1 MVSHPHVL
9 WRAARAAGTFPQVSM
24 EHRSQPDGAHTAPAP
39 SVNLA
44 ALIDAALAAHEAGQL
59 DSAEILYREA
69 LALDP
74 AHAGVLHYFGV
85 LHFQRGNH
93 DAAASLM
100 SRALKLDR
108 HNAACWSN
116 RGLVAAA
123 LGHFDEAMI
132 CYDQA
137 LQLQPDFAD
146 AHNNFGVALQ
156 AQGALPDA
164 IEHYRLALTANP
176 ALVDAHL
183 NLGTALGKL
192 ARYDEALACYRQVL
206 SLDPAS
212 AEAHFNAGNA
222 HNAQGDP
229 DAAIASFEQALALRA
244 DYAQARVNLGSLIGK
259 LGDYAGAEAHYRQAV
274 ALKRNPTHLVCLG
287 GSLGAQGR
295 LDEEEG
301 FYREALVLD
310 PHYADA
316 HQNLAWLLLKR
327 GDYREGWAEFALRWR
342 KSDYDAL
349 AVPGVA
355 EWRGEP
361 LEGRRLLLVGEQ
373 GFGDHFQFLRFARV
387 LEQRGATVDLLVR
400 EPLLPLVERIPGV
413 HRAFSGQPGDQA
425 GSAYD
430 FWVPMMS
437 VPSCIDMDLAG
448 VPADVPYLF
457 ADQAKVETWR
467 TRLAETTDDAARK
480 VGLVWAGSPSFGND
494 RYRSMALA
502 DLSALSELRNVCWYV
517 LQKGPAHAQLDDA
530 PAAFRAHDFS
540 TDLTSFEETA
550 ALIMNLDL
558 VIAVDTG
565 VAHLAGALGKPV
577 WLLLPA
583 NSDWRWLEARSDS
596 PWYPGMKLF
605 RQTVLGDWAP
615 VVERV
620 AEALRDGGE

>member
-1 MVSHPHVL
+1 
-9 WRAARAAGTFPQVSM
+9 M
-24 EHRSQPDGAHTAPAP
+24 EQLSLPDGAHTASA
-39 SVNLA
+39 SSSRLTT
-44 ALIDAALAAHEAGQL
+44 LIDAALEAHQAGQFAA
-59 DSAEILYREA
+59 AESLYREA
-69 LALDP
+69 LTLDP
-74 AHAGVLHYFGV
+74 AHTSALHYFGV
-85 LHFQRGNH
+85 LHYQRGAH
-93 DAAASLM
+93 DIAASLM
-100 SRALKLDR
+100 SRALKHDR

-123 LGHFDEAMI
+123 LGHLDEAMI

-156 AQGALPDA
+156 AQGALPEA
-164 IEHYRLALTANP
+164 IEHYQLALAANP
-176 ALVDAHL
+176 ALADAHL
-183 NLGTALGKL
+183 NLGTALSKL
-192 ARYDEALACYRQVL
+192 DRCDEALACYRQAL
-206 SLDPAS
+206 SLDPTS

-222 HNAQGDP
+222 HNAQGDRA
-229 DAAIASFEQALALRA
+229 AAIASFERALALRA
-244 DYAQARVNLGSLIGK
+244 DYAQAHVNLGSLIGK
-259 LGDYAGAEAHYRQAV
+259 LGDYAGAETHYRRAV
-274 ALKRNPTHLVCLG
+274 ALNRNPTHLVCLG

-301 FYREALVLD
+301 HYRDALALD

-327 GDYREGWAEFALRWR
+327 GDYMQGWAEFALRWR
-342 KSDYDAL
+342 KNDYDAL

-413 HRAFSGQPGDQA
+413 HRAFSAQPGNHS
-425 GSAYD
+425 GGAYD

-437 VPSCIDMDLAG
+437 VPSCIGMDLAS
-448 VPADVPYLF
+448 VPADVPYVF
-457 ADQAKVETWR
+457 ADQTKIETWR
-467 TRLAETTDDAARK
+467 ARLGEAGGQPARK
-480 VGLVWAGSPSFGND
+480 VGLVWAGSPTFGND
-494 RYRSMALA
+494 RYRSMSLT
-502 DLSALSELRNVCWYV
+502 DLSALGELPHVRWYA
-517 LQKGPAHAQLDDA
+517 LQKGPAHAQLADA
-530 PAAFRAHDFS
+530 PPAFRAHDF
-540 TDLTSFEETA
+540 TAELISFEETA

-565 VAHLAGALGKPV
+565 VAHLAGALGKSV

-583 NSDWRWLEARSDS
+583 NSDWRWLEGRSDS
-596 PWYPGMKLF
+596 PWYPGMRLF

-615 VVERV
+615 VIERLR
-620 AEALRDGGE
+620 EALQDSGA